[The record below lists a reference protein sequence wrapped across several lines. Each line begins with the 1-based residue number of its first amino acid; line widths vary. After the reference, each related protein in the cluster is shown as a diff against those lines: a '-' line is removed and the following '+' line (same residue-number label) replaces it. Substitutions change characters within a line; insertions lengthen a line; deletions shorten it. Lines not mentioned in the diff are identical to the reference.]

1 MPNCKPGQRLG
12 SIDIT
17 KDWDAVLMVLLD
29 ERFDATA
36 IYEAERDAVIAALS
50 KPGSKARNERGALSV
65 SKFKSIGI
73 IRWRVETP

>member
-1 MPNCKPGQRLG
+1 
-12 SIDIT
+12 
-17 KDWDAVLMVLLD
+17 MVLLD

-73 IRWRVETP
+73 VRWRVETP